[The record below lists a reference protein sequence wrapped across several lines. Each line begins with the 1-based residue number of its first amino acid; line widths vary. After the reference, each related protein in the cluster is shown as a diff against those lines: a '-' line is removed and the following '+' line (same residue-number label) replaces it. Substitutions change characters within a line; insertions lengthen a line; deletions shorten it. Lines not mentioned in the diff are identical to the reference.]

1 MSAQVVTTGGVV
13 PRAHPGLQRAV
24 MVAALGT
31 GAYLAA
37 LDVSIV
43 NAVLPVVAE
52 AFGTDL
58 SAIEW
63 VVTTYLLVQSAL
75 MLTVG
80 RLGDLWGHKKV
91 YLLGLAVFGLSSVV
105 CGLATSTPWL
115 IAGRAVQAIG
125 ASAIFTNLAAILTHA
140 FTPEQRGRAVGVQA
154 TIVYVGL
161 ATGAPLGGVADRRAG
176 LAVGVHREHPL
187 RAGGAAARRGRGA
200 GGRPDGAA

>member
-1 MSAQVVTTGGVV
+1 
-13 PRAHPGLQRAV
+13 
-24 MVAALGT
+24 MVAALGL

-43 NAVLPVVAE
+43 NAVLPVMAE

-115 IAGRAVQAIG
+115 IVGRAVQAVG

-140 FTPEQRGRAVGVQA
+140 FPPEQRGRAVGVQA

-161 ATGAPLGGVADRRAG
+161 ATGAPLGGW
-176 LAVGVHREHPL
+176 LT
-187 RAGGAAARRGRGA
+187 GALGWQSV
-200 GGRPDGAA
+200 